1 MRYPVPSRR
10 VSCTLAG
17 VERHRAAGLLVSG
30 QGATEERLAV
40 LPRSLH
46 TPQMRELVTKLA
58 TWPHGLGFLHLA
70 DAESV
75 AATLHV
81 HPFTVVAAREALE
94 TPEGRALLIE
104 QVRRERARLAAS
116 PVSGSSRGE
125 GRKPPV
131 RPIETEDELL
141 RTARAHPLGFPFF
154 RDGDP
159 EAVAVVF
166 GVHPDL
172 VFRARRRAA
181 SEEAGTRPGTARE
194 DPAER

>member
-1 MRYPVPSRR
+1 
-10 VSCTLAG
+10 
-17 VERHRAAGLLVSG
+17 
-30 QGATEERLAV
+30 V

-46 TPQMRELVTKLA
+46 SPEMRELITKLA

-94 TPEGRALLIE
+94 TPEGRTRLIE
-104 QVRRERARLAAS
+104 EVRRERARLAAI
-116 PVSGSSRGE
+116 PAAAAPP
-125 GRKPPV
+125 RKDRVPPFH
-131 RPIETEDELL
+131 PIETEDELL
-141 RTARAHPLGFPFF
+141 NTARTHPLGFSFF

-172 VFRARRRAA
+172 VFRARQRAA
-181 SEEAGTRPGTARE
+181 APPGPAAGGEGEPKPGS
-194 DPAER
+194 